1 MRIILLLGFFISL
14 QTLACPDLQG
24 FYKTCVSSTGAMSP
38 VKDLRITQ
46 VGNAYT
52 FSSEV
57 TTDFVADGVTRT
69 SEQGQFKTSQTYFC
83 ENNTLVGI
91 SKISMNGMPM
101 GEFRMDVTKAGNIL
115 STDMSGTLF
124 GNNVYDTQT
133 CE

>member
-1 MRIILLLGFFISL
+1 MRVILLGLLITL
-14 QTLACPDLQG
+14 PALACPDLQG
-24 FYKTCVSSTGAMSP
+24 FYKTCTSSTGAMSP
-38 VKDLRITQ
+38 VSNLTISQT
-46 VGNAYT
+46 GNAYT

-57 TTDFVADGVTRT
+57 SVDFIADGVTRI
-69 SEQGQFKTSQTYFC
+69 SEQGQFKTSQKYFC

-115 STDMSGTLF
+115 STEMTGTLF